1 MWPARQGESV
11 SRTSHLGFVL
21 AYVLKQASRVIGDR
35 ADPSAR
41 FEPQGQDAVLP
52 SRSGTAPRKNQRLTA
67 GVASHMKGVSA
78 GYFPT

>member
-41 FEPQGQDAVLP
+41 FEPQGQKMPFSLREAE
-52 SRSGTAPRKNQRLTA
+52 PRRAKINA
-67 GVASHMKGVSA
+67 
-78 GYFPT
+78 